1 MRQRTRMPPLKTRR
15 RQTRPLSCRLL
26 ATSAQHLPSRV
37 RSTSL
42 GCGSSDRT
50 VLDIQGAAV
59 VIYVYQ
65 LIDDNVKVEKVEYS
79 KPMLDTP
86 AS

>member
-1 MRQRTRMPPLKTRR
+1 M
-15 RQTRPLSCRLL
+15 
-26 ATSAQHLPSRV
+26 
-37 RSTSL
+37 
-42 GCGSSDRT
+42 
-50 VLDIQGAAV
+50 LDIQGAAV